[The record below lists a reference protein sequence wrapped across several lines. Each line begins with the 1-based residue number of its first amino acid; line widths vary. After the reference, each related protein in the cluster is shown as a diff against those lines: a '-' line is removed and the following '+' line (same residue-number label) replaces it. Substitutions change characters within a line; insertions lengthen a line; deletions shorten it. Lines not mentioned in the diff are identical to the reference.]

1 MSNALD
7 RADATGKFRFYIV
20 ETDDGDVKGTNC
32 ELMAKSFA
40 HREDA
45 FVIDTHEAKWW
56 QEPLQKVHVANVE
69 G

>member
-7 RADATGKFRFYIV
+7 SADATGKFRFYIV
-20 ETDDGDVKGTNC
+20 ETDDGDVRGTNS
-32 ELMAKSFA
+32 ELMAKAFA

-45 FVIDTHEAKWW
+45 FVIDTHEVKWW
-56 QEPLQKVHVANVE
+56 ASALQKVKVTDVE